1 MTVNRTA
8 GVLTL
13 TFLLGAC
20 TAGTTTLTGDTTPP
34 PGSVTQTNASTS
46 TTPDAVP
53 TVTTVPGG
61 PTLSVYVKT
70 DAEILPAPPGGHVGK
85 YRDSKSLCDAV
96 LARPIKGFTPSHM
109 GLVGTSETIAISCIL
124 TDDHNHHV
132 IVGVWRGDQVSGPRL
147 FDDSLKGNTPVSGVG
162 DKAALSVEAGT
173 VLEVLKDTD
182 NYHVDAEVDG
192 DVVAVEKEIALAV
205 V

>member
-1 MTVNRTA
+1 MMVNRAA
-8 GVLTL
+8 GVLAL
-13 TFLLGAC
+13 AFLLASC
-20 TAGTTTLTGDTTPP
+20 TGSTGGTTPPAGTTE
-34 PGSVTQTNASTS
+34 QTNTSTS
-46 TTPDAVP
+46 ATPDAVP

-70 DAEILPAPPGGHVGK
+70 DAEVLPAPPEGHVGK

-96 LARPIKGFTPSHM
+96 LARPIKGFTPTHM
-109 GLVGTSETIAISCIL
+109 ALIGTSETIAISCVL
-124 TDDHNHHV
+124 TDDHEHHV

-147 FDDSLKGNTPVSGVG
+147 FDDSLKGNTPVSGIG
-162 DKAALSVEAGT
+162 DKALLSVEAGT

-182 NYHVDAEVDG
+182 NYHVDVEVDG
-192 DVVAVEKEIALAV
+192 DVVAIEKELALAV